1 MIFPCPTWAWHTLCF
16 FRKQRRERKFIQTR
30 KRVILDGLIWFEV
43 EMSYPQFKINDNQ
56 VVIEK
61 LGNTKDRIVR
71 QSFTYKLNFL
81 DNVLKQ
87 RCLVCDKLLLEI
99 KPENGTKI
107 RIKCKGC
114 LVINEIT
121 YSIV

>member
-1 MIFPCPTWAWHTLCF
+1 
-16 FRKQRRERKFIQTR
+16 
-30 KRVILDGLIWFEV
+30 
-43 EMSYPQFKINDNQ
+43 MSYPQFKLNDNQ

-71 QSFTYKLNFL
+71 QSLTCNLSFF
-81 DNVLKQ
+81 DNVIKQ

-99 KPENGTKI
+99 TPINGTKI
-107 RIKCKGC
+107 RIKCRGC

-121 YSIV
+121 YSIN